1 MRLSTY
7 SLSEKFKTVTA
18 PSSNLGPRM
27 YKHGTELPANLQ
39 NVAYTRNT
47 PLLVQATKISEL
59 LPQPNLV
66 YPDCYY

>member
-7 SLSEKFKTVTA
+7 SLPEKFKTVTA

-27 YKHGTELPANLQ
+27 YEHGTELPANLQ

-47 PLLVQATKISEL
+47 PLLEQATKISEL

-66 YPDCYY
+66 CPDCYY